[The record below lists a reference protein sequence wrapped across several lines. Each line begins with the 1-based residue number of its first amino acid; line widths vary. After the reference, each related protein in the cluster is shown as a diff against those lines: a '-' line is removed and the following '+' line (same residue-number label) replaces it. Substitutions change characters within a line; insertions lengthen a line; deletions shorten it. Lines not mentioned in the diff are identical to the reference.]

1 MNILITEAQYSKLTE
16 DNLREFLYA
25 FWDRQK
31 KNGEEP
37 FLDEMLYHVLGMTKN
52 SRDANQQVLPIWYEY
67 NGGREVLY
75 DKLVDDINEKT
86 FRLQDDAQN
95 LNADFKVVGFDDY
108 ELGDDTE
115 VVLLMLDVDGNGQI
129 ETTIYDDEDEDGN
142 LNDEN
147 YRMELVSIYDALDI
161 AKEFYESGDLTGY
174 LRSVAYD
181 YFNNLLDK
189 YGLPIDVEVD
199 IR

>member
-1 MNILITEAQYSKLTE
+1 MKIVITEAQYSKLTE

-37 FLDEMLYHVLGMTKN
+37 FLDEMLYHVLGITKN
-52 SRDANQQVLPIWYEY
+52 TREDYQQVRPIWYRY

-75 DKLVDDINEKT
+75 DKLVKEISDKT
-86 FRLQDDAQN
+86 FRIQDDSQN
-95 LNADFKVVGFDDY
+95 LNADFKVVGFDSY
-108 ELGDDTE
+108 ELSIKME
-115 VVLLMLDVDGNGQI
+115 VVLLMLDVDGNGKI

-142 LNDEN
+142 VNDEN
-147 YRMELVSIYDALDI
+147 YRMELVSIYEALAI
-161 AKEFYESGDLTGY
+161 AREFYESGDLTGY

-181 YFNNLLDK
+181 YFYNLLEK

-199 IR
+199 IK

>member
-1 MNILITEAQYSKLTE
+1 MKIVITEAQYSKLTE

-37 FLDEMLYHVLGMTKN
+37 FLDEMLYHVLGITKN
-52 SRDANQQVLPIWYEY
+52 SIEDYQQVRPIWYRY

-75 DKLVDDINEKT
+75 DKLVKEINDKT
-86 FRLQDDAQN
+86 FRLQDNSQN
-95 LNADFKVVGFDDY
+95 LNADFKVVGFDSY
-108 ELGDDTE
+108 ELSIKTE
-115 VVLLMLDVDGNGQI
+115 VVLLMLNVDGNGQV
-129 ETTIYDDEDEDGN
+129 ETTIYEDEDG
-142 LNDEN
+142 EN
-147 YRMELVSIYDALDI
+147 YRMEVVSIYDALDI
-161 AKEFYESGDLTGY
+161 AREFYETGDLLGY

-181 YFNNLLDK
+181 YFYDLLEK

-199 IR
+199 IK

>member
-1 MNILITEAQYSKLTE
+1 MKIVITEAQYSKLTE

-37 FLDEMLYHVLGMTKN
+37 FLDEMLYHVLGITKN
-52 SRDANQQVLPIWYEY
+52 SIEDYQQVLPIWYEY

-75 DKLVDDINEKT
+75 DKLVKEINDKT
-86 FRLQDDAQN
+86 FRLQDNSQN
-95 LNADFKVVGFDDY
+95 LNADFKVVGFDSY
-108 ELGDDTE
+108 ELSIKTE
-115 VVLLMLDVDGNGQI
+115 VVLLMLNVDGNGQV
-129 ETTIYDDEDEDGN
+129 ETTIYEDEDG
-142 LNDEN
+142 EN
-147 YRMELVSIYDALDI
+147 YRMEVVSIYDALDI
-161 AKEFYESGDLTGY
+161 AREFYETGDLLGY

-181 YFNNLLDK
+181 YFYDLLEK

-199 IR
+199 IK